1 MCGER
6 EGGQGV
12 HGAGRPWALSPA
24 WRRRRR
30 GVWGSGSGTA
40 SQDARPG
47 SCSAW
52 GWGPGLLATT
62 PPWGHLRPAVT
73 TTQADPAARL
83 RPTTRRLVWLWQ
95 EGPSGT
101 WPEQSV
107 ALGVPRGRGAT
118 LGGAPV
124 KGGRRQTLP
133 DSGPRGHG
141 QQLDFVP
148 RPGTLLFLRSLIC
161 SPNPSGAL
169 LCAGWGK
176 QPQAESLPPPPGPD
190 TPTVKQPN
198 TQSTRCGARE
208 RPECWA
214 GRLPPQAV
222 GRDRGGHLGSHLPGR
237 GFGAYKGPSGSEAG
251 LLEGGLGGGSQQGLS
266 PPHQPAPP
274 WLPAASGESPGPP
287 TPPHWWARGPQLYE
301 LSPSQELHLLPRQCS
316 VLPSRGHPA
325 PSRLSDRP
333 QAPRAPG
340 LL

>member
-1 MCGER
+1 MCAVNGREVRVSTVLGAPGPCPLPGAGADAGCGEAGPAQPPR
-6 EGGQGV
+6 MPGPAPARR
-12 HGAGRPWALSPA
+12 GAGAQA
-24 WRRRRR
+24 
-30 GVWGSGSGTA
+30 
-40 SQDARPG
+40 
-47 SCSAW
+47 CS
-52 GWGPGLLATT
+52 ATT
-62 PPWGHLRPAVT
+62 PLWGHLRPAVT
-73 TTQADPAARL
+73 TTQADPAAQL
-83 RPTTRRLVWLWQ
+83 RPTTRWLVWLWQ

-107 ALGVPRGRGAT
+107 ALGVPQGRGAT
-118 LGGAPV
+118 LGGAPA

-237 GFGAYKGPSGSEAG
+237 GFGAYKGPSGSETG
-251 LLEGGLGGGSQQGLS
+251 LL
-266 PPHQPAPP
+266 
-274 WLPAASGESPGPP
+274 
-287 TPPHWWARGPQLYE
+287 
-301 LSPSQELHLLPRQCS
+301 
-316 VLPSRGHPA
+316 
-325 PSRLSDRP
+325 
-333 QAPRAPG
+333 
-340 LL
+340 